1 MTFYSKVIALVNLGA
16 LLALLLSQ
24 KPEFYLPVLLGLVS
38 SLCIFS
44 AQKQS
49 DKLHHIG
56 IIFLWLQLITF
67 FFVAYLK
74 MGWLAIAL
82 GLLAMVIT
90 RSTLRYVEK
99 VQDEPPFE

>member
-1 MTFYSKVIALVNLGA
+1 MTFYSKVIAVVNLGA
-16 LLALLLSQ
+16 LLLLLLSQ
-24 KPEFYLPVLLGLVS
+24 KPEFYLSGLLGLVS

-44 AQKQS
+44 AQQQS

-56 IIFLWLQLITF
+56 VVFLWLELITF
-67 FFVAYLK
+67 FFVIYLK
-74 MGWLAIAL
+74 LGWSAIAL

-99 VQDEPPFE
+99 VQSEPPIE